1 MHKPDFKRRFSE
13 LRPRAEKR
21 GATLLR
27 LRWLCL
33 SLLLMLCWAGGT
45 KVVHAEAVKADP
57 AVTTEVVKLL
67 KALGYV
73 PGLATDRID
82 EQTEAALRL
91 FNQIENPP
99 KLSGIGSR
107 PVENLVGF
115 RDALREILAKRDQS
129 RDQATI
135 FVEMPHGNYMSNL
148 VVDKN
153 GTRALSSDR
162 MALKVWDARTGRQ
175 LWSTETPTVTLSNS
189 WNIGISDDGKH
200 AFTYGS
206 AIRVYDAESGNVLR
220 AFWADEKHPGEPD
233 HSATDVVARPGTTEL
248 VVGQTDGAKV
258 VVFDWQTGKLVAELG
273 RHENGI
279 WLDGT
284 TKVRMPQHW
293 VTGLDVSPDGRFAAS
308 TAYDF
313 GLRVWDLERRR
324 LHRFIEAPP
333 GVRLKDPIFLANG
346 RTVAALADN
355 FSLNKAYKNT
365 IYFMDINTGAIKSQQ
380 VPSKDEISI
389 EAFDGGKSILVK
401 SGGVREFRSVYDAE
415 GHATNVAED
424 NCSLYPRVIAGSSNL
439 CFGLK
444 RGRLAAQQLSGS
456 DLFEI
461 SESRVDMDDLVRR
474 GNGASSN
481 ILGRDGNIFLYD
493 FSSGTI
499 SKAAQLKDDHGH
511 PERDIRP
518 VVVAGDGRFIGL
530 DGHKQPIKVPP
541 EVGKVHSAS
550 GELLCQM
557 PPEVLTSDF
566 DKPIE
571 ETSIIFDY
579 APALDIAARWVE
591 EDIIL
596 YNAKN
601 CQELRRFSVP
611 YATKTRPQLNEKI
624 PPLFRK
630 LSVGLRFSSDGRT
643 LYAWRAE
650 DAVQAF
656 DSRSG
661 KRIAVYRTSYD
672 NGNAVPEF
680 AKVLAQA
687 KKERLLP
694 LVSDVRAIPNSKRFV
709 VLTGGTMY
717 ASNARHGLALVFEE
731 GNPRWFAG
739 YDLGVP
745 SHFGIDPTG
754 TRAAIK
760 LARQGVSIRDLLTGK
775 QLQAVGSEPGQILTL
790 AYSPDGKFLLVIAG
804 SGVLR
809 VYDAAT
815 GELLATTVAL
825 TNGEWL
831 SITPEGFFAS
841 SPGGENLV
849 RLKRNAE
856 MFEIKQ
862 VYQALYR
869 PDLVEQKL
877 KGDRRGLVKAAAA
890 ELDLDKVLASGGAPK
905 VSLLTPRGGAE
916 QNSENV
922 TGELELVDGGGGV
935 GKVEWRVN
943 GVTIGVD
950 NQDAPP
956 GGGPVRVKRDLILDT
971 GENAIEVV
979 AYNRANLVA
988 SLPATVTVKA
998 QAPAG
1003 QGKPRLVVLAAG
1015 INDYADARLQLNF
1028 AVADAQSLADA
1039 LTKAG
1044 NGVYAGVEVTLLRD
1058 KEVTRE
1064 GLNAAFA
1071 AMSKKVRPGDV
1082 FVFYVAGHGKTIDGR
1097 YYFGQQDIEVTDL
1110 ASIAIQGIAQDEWQ
1124 KWFARIPARK
1134 SVLLFD
1140 TCESGS
1146 LTTDAA
1152 DSNVL
1157 AQQAASGRLAQ
1168 ATGRTILTA
1177 SSSEQLAL
1185 EGVGGHGLF
1194 TYQLLDALG
1203 RADSDGNGMLELTEL
1218 AAFVYSQVSLATNN
1232 EQVPQVRIGGAD
1244 YSLVKQT
1251 AILAQEEP
1259 QATIPTGATHIVSD
1273 AIEFQIA
1280 PQAGARRIHRLEAQT
1295 PVALVNSDK
1304 GWVLVAK
1311 EGKLLGYVPQASLRP
1326 IQSSLAPIQ

>member
-1 MHKPDFKRRFSE
+1 MP
-13 LRPRAEKR
+13 
-21 GATLLR
+21 LLF
-27 LRWLCL
+27 
-33 SLLLMLCWAGGT
+33 MLCWAGGT
-45 KVVHAEAVKADP
+45 RIIHADAVKADP
-57 AVTTEVVKLL
+57 AEATEVVKLL
-67 KALGYV
+67 DALGYV
-73 PGLATDRID
+73 PGPATDRID
-82 EQTEAALRL
+82 KQTEAALKL

-99 KLSGIGSR
+99 KVSGTGSG
-107 PVENLVGF
+107 PVGDLVGL
-115 RDALREILAKRDQS
+115 RDALREILARRNQYRD
-129 RDQATI
+129 RATI
-135 FVEMPHGNYMSNL
+135 FVEMPHGNYQSHL
-148 VVDKN
+148 VVDRN
-153 GTRALSSDR
+153 GTRAVSSEG
-162 MALKVWDARTGRQ
+162 MTLKAWDAHTGRQ
-175 LWSTETPTVTLSNS
+175 LWSTETPTIAQGDT
-189 WNIGISDDGKH
+189 WKIGISDDGKL
-200 AFTYGS
+200 AFTFGS
-206 AIRVYDAESGNVLR
+206 AIRVHDAASGDVLR
-220 AFWADEKHPGEPD
+220 AFWADETHPGEPD
-233 HSATDVVARPGTTEL
+233 HTASHVVARPRTTEL
-248 VVGQTDGAKV
+248 VVGQLHGTKV
-258 VVFDWQTGKLVAELG
+258 VVFDWQTGRLVAGLG
-273 RHENGI
+273 RHGNGV
-279 WLDGT
+279 WLDGR
-284 TKVRMPQHW
+284 TKRWSTHYSI
-293 VTGLDVSPDGRFAAS
+293 TGLAVSPDGRFAAS

-313 GLRVWDLERRR
+313 GLRVWDLENRR

-346 RTVAALADN
+346 RTVVALADYL
-355 FSLNKAYKNT
+355 SLNKAYKNT
-365 IYFMDINTGAIKSQQ
+365 IYFMDIDTGAIKSQQ
-380 VPSKDEISI
+380 IPSKGDVSI
-389 EAFDGGKSILVK
+389 AAFDGGKSILVK
-401 SGGVREFRSVYDAE
+401 GGGLQEPTSIYDAE
-415 GHATNVAED
+415 GRATSVVED
-424 NCSLYPRVIAGSSNL
+424 KCYLFPAVIAGPSNV

-444 RGRLAAQQLSGS
+444 GGRLAAQHLSGS

-461 SESRVDMDDLVRR
+461 AESRVDMDDLVRDR
-474 GNGASSN
+474 NGASRN
-481 ILGRDGNIFLYD
+481 ILGRNGNIFLYD

-499 SKAAQLKDDHGH
+499 SKAAQLKDDRGH
-511 PERDIRP
+511 PAGEIRP
-518 VVVAGDGRFIGL
+518 VFVAGDGRFIGL
-530 DGHKQPIKVPP
+530 DGRKRPIKIPP
-541 EVGKVHSAS
+541 EVGKVHSAN
-550 GELLCQM
+550 GEPSCQM

-566 DKPIE
+566 DRPIE

-591 EDIIL
+591 DDVIL
-596 YNAKN
+596 YNGKN

-611 YATKTRPQLNEKI
+611 YATKTRPQLDEGI

-630 LSVGLRFSSDGRT
+630 LWVGLRFSSDGHT

-656 DSRSG
+656 DSQSG

-680 AKVLAQA
+680 AKALTQA
-687 KKERLLP
+687 KEKRLLP

-717 ASNARHGLALVFEE
+717 ARNASHGLAFVFEE
-731 GNPRWFAG
+731 GNPRWIAG
-739 YDLGVP
+739 YNLGVP
-745 SHFGIDPTG
+745 SHLSIDPTG

-760 LARQGVSIRDLLTGK
+760 LARQGISIRDLLTGK
-775 QLQAVGSEPGQILTL
+775 QLRAVGSEPGQVLAL
-790 AYSPDGKFLLVIAG
+790 AYSPDGKFILVIAG

-809 VYDAAT
+809 VYDAAA
-815 GELLATTVAL
+815 GVLLATTVAL
-825 TNGEWL
+825 TEGEWL

-856 MFEIKQ
+856 TFEIEQ

-869 PDLVEQKL
+869 PDLVEEKL
-877 KGDRRGLVKAAAA
+877 SGDPQGVVKDAAAK
-890 ELDLDKVLASGGAPK
+890 LDLDKVLASGGAPK
-905 VSLLTPRGGAE
+905 VSLVAPRDGAE
-916 QNSENV
+916 QISEKV
-922 TGELELVDGGGGV
+922 TAEAELVDGGGGV

-943 GVTIGVD
+943 GVTVGID

-956 GGGPVRVKRDLILDT
+956 GSGLVRVNRDLMIDA
-971 GENAIEVV
+971 GENVIEVV

-988 SLPATVTVKA
+988 SIPAAVTFKA
-998 QAPAG
+998 QPRAG

-1015 INDYADARLQLNF
+1015 INDYADERLQLNF

-1044 NGVYAGVEVTLLRD
+1044 DGVYAGVDVTLLRD

-1071 AMSKKVRPGDV
+1071 AMSNKVKPGDV
-1082 FVFYVAGHGKTIDGR
+1082 FVFYVAGHGKTVDGR
-1097 YYFGQQDIEVTDL
+1097 YYFGQQDIRVTDL
-1110 ASIAIQGIAQDEWQ
+1110 ASIAKQGIAQDEWQ
-1124 KWFARIPARK
+1124 SWFAGIPARK

-1146 LTTDAA
+1146 LTADAA
-1152 DSNVL
+1152 DGNVL
-1157 AQQAASGRLAQ
+1157 EQQAASGRLAQ

-1251 AILAQEEP
+1251 GILEQAEP
-1259 QATIPTGATHIVSD
+1259 QVAIPARATHMVSD
-1273 AIEFQIA
+1273 AIEFQIE
-1280 PQAGARRIHRLEAQT
+1280 PQAGSRRIHRLEPKT
-1295 PVALVNSDK
+1295 PVALVNTQK

-1311 EGKLLGYVPQASLRP
+1311 EGKLLGYVPKASLTP
-1326 IQSSLAPIQ
+1326 IQLGVAP